1 MAKITAIEEAKQ
13 RDKLLDQKDDEGDT
27 FAQRVLANIFKNL
40 KVKISDIHIRYEDK
54 QTTSEN
60 FGAGI
65 TLDNLEIWTNKD
77 QGSKDDSK
85 QRSFNKRVNI
95 SSLAVYWQPRERNLY
110 SETNFQEDSVRD
122 SQFRASIA
130 RNDSGVPSLKYLLGP
145 ISLEADMTWVPN
157 PKRFNFSRPLIDL
170 RLILSELKV
179 RMSRNQYQDFALLLH
194 SLNTMTLAARY
205 RKYKAQCA
213 LEHMNSYQEK
223 FSTRFFKNLLEQES
237 FSYQSH

>member
-1 MAKITAIEEAKQ
+1 MLFTLKEATKYPSPSIMVSYIVSKCSEKIRFT
-13 RDKLLDQKDDEGDT
+13 
-27 FAQRVLANIFKNL
+27 
-40 KVKISDIHIRYEDK
+40 
-54 QTTSEN
+54 
-60 FGAGI
+60 
-65 TLDNLEIWTNKD
+65 
-77 QGSKDDSK
+77 
-85 QRSFNKRVNI
+85 
-95 SSLAVYWQPRERNLY
+95 PC
-110 SETNFQEDSVRD
+110 FQEDSVRD

-223 FSTRFFKNLLEQES
+223 FTTRFF
-237 FSYQSH
+237 